1 MSAET
6 LKAFLNERGVKYLV
20 LTHSPAYTSQE
31 LAARMHIH
39 GWEFAKTTILETD
52 RKHVMA
58 VVPAPCHVDL
68 DRFRSVVGAGAVSV
82 ASELEIAPL
91 FPGCELGAMPPFGNL
106 YGLPV
111 YVDHRLAQD
120 PSIVFNAGTHTEA
133 IRMDFADF
141 ARLVKPILADF
152 GR

>member
-39 GWEFAKTTILETD
+39 GWEFAKTTILEAD